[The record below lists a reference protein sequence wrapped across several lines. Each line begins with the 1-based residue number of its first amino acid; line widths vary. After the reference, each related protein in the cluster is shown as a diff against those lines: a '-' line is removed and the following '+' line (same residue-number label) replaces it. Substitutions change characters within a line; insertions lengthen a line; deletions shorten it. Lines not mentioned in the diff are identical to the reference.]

1 MIKIHNGKLL
11 YSTGSS
17 ALCSVKTKRGG
28 WGVGAVGVRL
38 QREGIYVYTYIYV
51 YTADSLCCTAEAQH
65 CKAIILP
72 IKKNSFA
79 HVHCIAVLLSQGPNG
94 TYIYFKNKVHKIIY
108 TEN

>member
-1 MIKIHNGKLL
+1 M
-11 YSTGSS
+11 GSCCIAQGAQLC
-17 ALCSVKTKRGG
+17 ALKTKMGG
-28 WGVGAVGVRL
+28 WWVGAVGGRL

-51 YTADSLCCTAEAQH
+51 YTADPLCCTAEAQH

-72 IKKNSFA
+72 IKNSFA
-79 HVHCIAVLLSQGPNG
+79 HVHWIAVLLSKGENG